1 MGRCTKPRLVEE
13 NLGYIWEEGKGQS
26 WQGDDAS
33 IKRAAES
40 AFKSFLFLR
49 QAARRSLG
57 SRVSNCPACH
67 RASRHHRAVYT
78 LRRGNTRDPRCLR
91 KMGAHGSSAIA
102 AVEKTKLSS
111 PLAFNLLLAQDEFA
125 LQNRYALT
133 LWINLFIWI
142 IFYYYYL
149 SLESE
154 SS

>member
-1 MGRCTKPRLVEE
+1 MGRRTKPRLVEE

-91 KMGAHGSSAIA
+91 KMGGRRYPRSRKPNFLPFLSLLISFSNSRTIGYFNRRFDVADKPIYTDNSS
-102 AVEKTKLSS
+102 
-111 PLAFNLLLAQDEFA
+111 
-125 LQNRYALT
+125 
-133 LWINLFIWI
+133 LFIVRKRRVNH
-142 IFYYYYL
+142 
-149 SLESE
+149 
-154 SS
+154 